1 MKTTLYTVLCVAIRL
16 GAVLMAV
23 NVFERVPDVFIY
35 PARDGTYAISALLLE
50 GASVLVALT
59 LWLWP
64 NILVWW
70 AIGRNRHEILESP
83 IGADDIQRIAFS
95 VMGVWLC
102 ISGISGLLGHGASI
116 LIVLRRSSYGEA
128 TQVPTSEWHWLV
140 QYALVAFAGAVL
152 ALGSRGLVG
161 LLRRLR
167 GYPYATDVQR
177 VHDASMT
184 QDN

>member
-35 PARDGTYAISALLLE
+35 PGRDGTYSTSALLLQ
-50 GASVLVALT
+50 GASLLVALA

-70 AIGRNRHEILESP
+70 VIGRNRHEILESP
-83 IGADDIQRIAFS
+83 VGSDDIQRIAFS

-102 ISGISGLLGHGASI
+102 ISGISGLLGHGTLI
-116 LIVLRRSSYGEA
+116 LIIERRLAYGDVA
-128 TQVPTSEWHWLV
+128 QVPTSEWHWLV
-140 QYALVAFAGAVL
+140 QYAITAVAGAGL

-161 LLRRLR
+161 VLRRLR
-167 GYPYATDVQR
+167 GYPATETQVA
-177 VHDASMT
+177 HDAGMT
-184 QDN
+184 QDD